1 MAISDFF
8 KNLFN
13 GRSTQDKSLAK
24 FMNNVPVFSQF
35 GDSIY
40 ASDVVQNCIDAIATE
55 CSKMQPR
62 HIRIDD
68 REVQTTP
75 KSSINRLFRVAPNP
89 LMTTRDFIEKVIWLL
104 YLNYNCFVYPMYDV
118 YNDAQG
124 VARKNYTGF
133 YPLNPTQVVFEQDP
147 TGKVYVH
154 FYFRMGQDFTI
165 PYADVVHLRK
175 KFSVNDVMG
184 GGMNGQP
191 DNDALISILETNN
204 IVIQGIGKGIQTSL
218 SVRGILKVNTVLNDE
233 DQTAER
239 LRFEA
244 ALKTGESGIL
254 PLDLKGEYIPV
265 ASDPKMIDKDTMDYL
280 DTKVMRWFGVSKA
293 ILDGSFKDEEY
304 EAFYEKTLE
313 PLMISL
319 GQAFSRTLFSD
330 RELDVGNAVVFY
342 QKNMMYLSTGSKLD
356 IIKTAG
362 EQGLLTNDQK
372 LMLLGYPPLG
382 GEEGAK
388 RTQSLNFVDTT
399 LANEYQSARANA
411 PQITATGGT
420 SNA

>member
-8 KNLFN
+8 KGLFTSR
-13 GRSTQDKSLAK
+13 GTQDKSLAT
-24 FMNNVPVFSQF
+24 FMSNVPVFSQF

-62 HIRIDD
+62 HVRMDD
-68 REVQTTP
+68 RDVQTIP
-75 KSSINRLFRVAPNP
+75 KSSINRLFRVAPNN
-89 LMTTRDFIEKVIWLL
+89 LMTTRDFIEKVVWLL
-104 YLNYNCFVYPMYDV
+104 YLNYNCFIYPMFDIYK
-118 YNDAQG
+118 DAQG
-124 VARKNYTGF
+124 VDRKNYTGF

-147 TGKVYVH
+147 TGKVYIH

-165 PYADVVHLRK
+165 PYSDVVHLRK

-233 DQTAER
+233 DQKAER

-244 ALKTGESGIL
+244 ALKEGESGIM
-254 PLDLKGEYIPV
+254 PMDLKGEYIPV
-265 ASDPKMIDKDTMDYL
+265 ASDPKMVDKDTMDYL

-293 ILDGSFKDEEY
+293 ILDGDFKDDSY

-313 PLMISL
+313 PLMISM
-319 GQAFSRTLFSD
+319 GQAFSKTLFSD

-362 EQGLLTNDQK
+362 EQGLMTNDQK
-372 LMLLGYPPLG
+372 LMLLGYPPIG

-399 LANEYQSARANA
+399 LVNDYQSARSNA
-411 PQITATGGT
+411 PQIIATGGT
-420 SNA
+420 DNA

>member
-1 MAISDFF
+1 
-8 KNLFN
+8 
-13 GRSTQDKSLAK
+13 
-24 FMNNVPVFSQF
+24 
-35 GDSIY
+35 
-40 ASDVVQNCIDAIATE
+40 
-55 CSKMQPR
+55 MQPR
-62 HIRIDD
+62 HVRIDD
-68 REVQTTP
+68 RDVQTIP
-75 KSSINRLFRVAPNP
+75 KSSINRLFRVAPNN
-89 LMTTRDFIEKVIWLL
+89 LMTTRDFIEKVVWLL
-104 YLNYNCFVYPMYDV
+104 YLNYNCFIYPMFDIYK
-118 YNDAQG
+118 DAQG
-124 VARKNYTGF
+124 VDRKNYTGF

-147 TGKVYVH
+147 TGKIYIH

-165 PYADVVHLRK
+165 PYSDVVHLRK

-191 DNDALISILETNN
+191 DNDALVSILETND

-218 SVRGILKVNTVLNDE
+218 SVRGILKVNTVLNDA

-239 LRFEA
+239 VRFEA
-244 ALKTGESGIL
+244 ALKAGESGIM
-254 PLDLKGEYIPV
+254 PMDLKGEYIPV

-293 ILDGSFKDEEY
+293 ILDGDFKDDSY

-313 PLMISL
+313 PLMISM
-319 GQAFSRTLFSD
+319 GQAFSKTLFSD

-362 EQGLLTNDQK
+362 EQGLMTNDQK
-372 LMLLGYPPLG
+372 LMLLGYPPIG

-399 LANEYQSARANA
+399 LVNDYQSARSNA
-411 PQITATGGT
+411 PQIIATGGT
-420 SNA
+420 DNA